1 MNVAAGK
8 TEFVQL
14 MQENKGIIFKVCNAY
29 CPHIQDREDLAQ
41 EIIYNLWKSWPGFN
55 NSYKF
60 STWMYRIA
68 LNVAISS
75 YRKKN
80 KDMSTISLDLIETEI
95 ADKTEQHDNTA
106 ENSVL
111 LQQFINELNTLD
123 RALMLLYIDG
133 ESYAEIADILGI
145 TETNTAT
152 KINRIKN
159 NLRQKVS
166 GLKKQLWK
174 INQ

>member
-1 MNVAAGK
+1 MNVAADK

-14 MQENKGIIFKVCNAY
+14 IQDNKGIIFKVCNAY
-29 CPHIQDREDLAQ
+29 CSNVHDREDLAQ
-41 EIIYNLWKSWPGFN
+41 EIIYNVWKSWSGFD

-68 LNVAISS
+68 LNVAISF
-75 YRKKN
+75 YRKQNKN
-80 KDMSTISLDLIETEI
+80 TSMIPLDTNEKEIE
-95 ADKTEQHDNTA
+95 DKREQHDTA
-106 ENSVL
+106 TENIL
-111 LQQFINELNTLD
+111 LLEKFINELNTLD

-133 ESYAEIADILGI
+133 KSYAEIAEIIGI

-159 NLRQKVS
+159 NLKQKVS
-166 GLKKQLWK
+166 GLNK
-174 INQ
+174 

>member
-1 MNVAAGK
+1 MNNGADK
-8 TEFVQL
+8 TAFLQL
-14 MQENKGIIFKVCNAY
+14 IQDNKGIIFKVCNAY
-29 CPHIQDREDLAQ
+29 CPLMQDREDLAQ

-80 KDMSTISLDLIETEI
+80 KDISTISLDENKTEI
-95 ADKTEQHDNTA
+95 IDKIEPYENTE
-106 ENSVL
+106 ENSAL
-111 LQQFINELNTLD
+111 LQQFINALNTLD

-133 ESYAEIADILGI
+133 KSYGEIADILGI

-159 NLRQKVS
+159 ILKEKVS
-166 GLKKQLWK
+166 GLNK
-174 INQ
+174 

>member
-1 MNVAAGK
+1 MNKGLSKEA
-8 TEFVQL
+8 FLQL
-14 MQENKGIIFKVCNAY
+14 IQENKGIIFKICNAY
-29 CPHIQDREDLAQ
+29 CAGIHDREDLAQ
-41 EIIYNLWKSWPGFN
+41 EIIYNLWKSWPAFD

-75 YRKKN
+75 YRKRN
-80 KDMSTISLDLIETEI
+80 KKLPTISLDVSETEI
-95 ADKTEQHDNTA
+95 ADKSEPHDSTA

-111 LQQFINELNTLD
+111 LQQFINELNMLD

-133 ESYAEIADILGI
+133 KSYAEIADILGI

-159 NLRQKVS
+159 SLKTKVS
-166 GLKKQLWK
+166 GLK
-174 INQ
+174 